1 MKKLLFMAAFVLL
14 GNTIV
19 SCENMQSDN
28 TKDEYLASDDVLIPT
43 VPPIPPKK
51 P

>member
-1 MKKLLFMAAFVLL
+1 MKKLLLLAAFVLL

-19 SCENMQSDN
+19 SCENMQNNND
-28 TKDEYLASDDVLIPT
+28 KDEYLASDDVIIP
-43 VPPIPPKK
+43 IKPPKK

>member
-1 MKKLLFMAAFVLL
+1 MKKLLLLAAFMLL

-19 SCENMQSDN
+19 SCENMQNNKDN
-28 TKDEYLASDDVLIPT
+28 DEYLASDDIIMPT
-43 VPPIPPKK
+43 VPPKK

>member
-1 MKKLLFMAAFVLL
+1 MKKLLFLAAFVLL

-19 SCENMQSDN
+19 SCENMQNDN
-28 TKDEYLASDDVLIPT
+28 AKDEYLASDDII
-43 VPPIPPKK
+43 IPPKPPK